1 MPCRSSFQNHFH
13 LFASLVLT
21 GLMACSGGGGSG
33 GSGTPIPVV
42 APSTLV
48 YATNP
53 AVYTLGQAIPANV
66 PSHAG
71 DAVTG
76 YTIAPALPAGLAL
89 NAVSGNLTGTP
100 TALATLATYTVMA
113 TNGGGSTTVGL
124 SLSVNPAPAG
134 PVFTTQ
140 PASLSLSV
148 GQNAHFTVAASGTPT
163 PALKWQTSTNGST
176 WSDLGVTGTVC
187 DVLAVTLGDDGR
199 QFRAVASNATGT
211 VNSSVAM
218 LTVAPAVVA
227 PVFTT
232 QPADLTLTEGQSG
245 QFQVVVTGTPTP
257 TLQWQFSVGN
267 GPWTSFGV
275 TTPTYAVSGV
285 TLGDNGRRYR
295 VAASNSAGT
304 TFSNAATLTVNALV
318 LAPAFITQ
326 PGNATITEGQN
337 AQFVV
342 AVSGAPAPTLQWQ
355 VSTNGGSSWADISG
369 ATNAIFDVLGAT
381 LSQNARQFRAVASN
395 TAGSVPSQ
403 AAILTVHAAPG
414 TKAFGTA
421 TLIESGSTSAA
432 RPRIA
437 FAPNGDAMAVWMQ
450 QSDGVYFHVWANRYT
465 VATKSW
471 GTEALIG
478 PGVGDA
484 WDPRIAIDS
493 HGNAL
498 VVWYQDGDPTG
509 AGRNDIWSNYYT
521 AGSGWGSAM
530 LVETDNAGPAV
541 SPQVAFDPSGVGV
554 AVWLQSDGT
563 ASQIRSNRFTAG
575 AWGTVAVLEAVTPG
589 ASRSPQI
596 ALDASGNA
604 LVVWSRYD
612 GTSAFDNIWANRYTA
627 GSGWGTAGLIESDN
641 TGAATVPQVAFDA
654 SGNALAVWQ
663 QSDGSRRNIWSNR
676 FKAGTGWGTAELI
689 EWNNGADA
697 DNPQIA
703 VAGNGDAVA
712 VWQQNGNSGPP
723 TRIWS
728 NRYTVGSG
736 WGGFPALIQT
746 DISGGGTA
754 TALAPQIAMDAS
766 GNALA
771 VWVQPDGASD
781 NTPDIWVSRYTV
793 GSGWGTTANHGQVRI
808 NIPGATG
815 SPAGWPQIAI
825 DANGNAL
832 VVWYQSDGVN
842 DSIWANRYQ

>member
-42 APSTLV
+42 APSALV

-89 NAVSGNLTGTP
+89 NPVSGNLTGTP
-100 TALATLATYTVMA
+100 TALATLATYTVTA

-176 WSDLGVTGTVC
+176 WSDLGVTGSAC
-187 DVLAVTLGDDGR
+187 DVLAVTLADDGR

-227 PVFTT
+227 PVFT
-232 QPADLTLTEGQSG
+232 
-245 QFQVVVTGTPTP
+245 
-257 TLQWQFSVGN
+257 
-267 GPWTSFGV
+267 
-275 TTPTYAVSGV
+275 
-285 TLGDNGRRYR
+285 
-295 VAASNSAGT
+295 
-304 TFSNAATLTVNALV
+304 
-318 LAPAFITQ
+318 TQ

-437 FAPNGDAMAVWMQ
+437 FAPNGDALAVWMQ

-465 VATKSW
+465 AATNSW

-498 VVWYQDGDPTG
+498 VVWYRDGDPTG

-530 LVETDNAGPAV
+530 LVETDNAGPAL

-589 ASRSPQI
+589 ASRDPQI
-596 ALDASGNA
+596 
-604 LVVWSRYD
+604 
-612 GTSAFDNIWANRYTA
+612 TI
-627 GSGWGTAGLIESDN
+627 
-641 TGAATVPQVAFDA
+641 DA
-654 SGNALAVWQ
+654 SGNALAVWSRYNGTANLAMANRYAVGAGWGAAAIIGSDTAFVAISQ
-663 QSDGSRRNIWSNR
+663 IQIAGDGSGNAVAVWNQGGKIQANHYAPGS
-676 FKAGTGWGTAELI
+676 GWGTAALI
-689 EWNNGADA
+689 EWTG
-697 DNPQIA
+697 
-703 VAGNGDAVA
+703 GDANSPQVAFDATGNALA
-712 VWQQNGNSGPP
+712 VWQQNSGFGTPS
-723 TRIWS
+723 RIWS
-728 NRYTVGSG
+728 NRYTAGTG

-746 DISGGGTA
+746 DSFGGGTA

-781 NTPDIWVSRYTV
+781 NTPDIWVNRYTA
-793 GSGWGTTANHGQVRI
+793 GSGWGTTANLGQVRI
-808 NIPGATG
+808 NIPGASG